1 MKRAYSVDNVLRA
14 KFTTFDFEGEWLEAV
29 GKPERAGTWIVFG
42 APKNGK
48 TTFSMMLAKHLSHFE
63 RVAYNSVEEGLSL
76 SVQSAFRRLDMSE
89 AGGRF
94 VLLDKDSV
102 GDLIKRLQAH
112 KSPNVVVIDSIQFW
126 EMDFATYKRL
136 KALFP
141 RKLFIYISHVDG
153 GQPMGAVAR
162 KIWRDANVSFRV
174 DRFKAFPQGRYGGG
188 EAITISEER
197 AAELWKMQ

>member
-1 MKRAYSVDNVLRA
+1 VLSA
-14 KFTTFDFEGEWLEAV
+14 KFTTFDFEGDWLDAV
-29 GKPERAGTWIVFG
+29 CKPERAGTWIVFG

-48 TTFSMMLAKHLSHFE
+48 TSFTMMLAKYLSQFE

-76 SVQSAFRRLDMSE
+76 SVQSTFRRLDMGE

-94 VLLDKDSV
+94 VLLDRDSV

-126 EMDFATYKRL
+126 EMNFATYKRL

-141 RKLFIYISHVDG
+141 RKLFIYISHVES
-153 GQPMGAVAR
+153 GQPAGAVAR
-162 KIWRDANVSFRV
+162 KIWRDASISFRV

-188 EAITISEER
+188 EPVVNSEER
-197 AAELWKMQ
+197 AAELWEMQ